1 MTSIAV
7 SVTIAE
13 TLYPKTPAMDEH
25 IEECTESEAYIASN
39 G

>member
-7 SVTIAE
+7 SVTMAE

-25 IEECTESEAYIASN
+25 IEDCTETEAYFASN